1 MSEHER
7 TGNQQPDGVGNLVE
21 MYAQAETT
29 LRQVYSDPGSL
40 GPVPRKPPTLSAT
53 LNGCVNN
60 WTPALIPTMYVAN
73 GRAGLGWRIHRDGC
87 VALWMKLLLG
97 ADGKRTDDHKAGG
110 QRSILV
116 GPLTVF

>member
-29 LRQVYSDPGSL
+29 LRQVYSDPGMP
-40 GPVPRKPPTLSAT
+40 GPSTEETAT

-60 WTPALIPTMYVAN
+60 WTPALTPTMYVAN
-73 GRAGLGWRIHRDGC
+73 GRADLGWRIHRDGC